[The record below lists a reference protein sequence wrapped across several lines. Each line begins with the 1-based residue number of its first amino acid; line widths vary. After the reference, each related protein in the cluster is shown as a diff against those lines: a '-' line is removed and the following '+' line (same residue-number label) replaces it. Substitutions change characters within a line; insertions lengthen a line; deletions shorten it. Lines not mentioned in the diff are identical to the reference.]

1 MSKKDYKSVFD
12 IIGPVMIGPSSS
24 HTAGAARIGN
34 VAFQLF
40 GKTPQSANFYLYESF
55 AETYQGHGTDV
66 ALAGG
71 LLGMK
76 PDDDRLHESLLIA
89 VDNGCD
95 FRFIPLLNEP
105 ADHPNTV
112 KIVMRDGDTSMTVI
126 GASIGGGNIK
136 IKKINDIDVEI
147 DGMKPTILIFHND
160 RPGMIAKVSSILSEL
175 CFNISSMKVDRAKRG
190 QDAYMVI
197 EVDEDDCKASLGILK
212 QLDNIHDVI
221 YIGK

>member
-1 MSKKDYKSVFD
+1 MNEKNYTSVFD

-34 VAFQLF
+34 VAYQLF
-40 GKTPQSANFYLYESF
+40 GKTPSSANFYLYESF

-76 PDDDRLHESLLIA
+76 PDDDHLHESLLIA
-89 VDNGCD
+89 SDSGFD

-105 ADHPNTV
+105 AEHPNTV
-112 KIVMRDGDTSMTVI
+112 KIVMKDEDTSMTIV

-136 IKKINDIDVEI
+136 ILKINDISVDI
-147 DGMKPTILIFHND
+147 DGMTPTILIFHND
-160 RPGMIAKVSSILSEL
+160 RPGMIAKVASLLGDLSY
-175 CFNISSMKVDRAKRG
+175 NISSMRVDREKRG
-190 QDAYMVI
+190 QNAYMVI
-197 EVDEDDCKASLGILK
+197 EVDEDDCKTSLGVLK
-212 QLDNIHDVI
+212 EIDNIYDVI
-221 YIGK
+221 YIGR